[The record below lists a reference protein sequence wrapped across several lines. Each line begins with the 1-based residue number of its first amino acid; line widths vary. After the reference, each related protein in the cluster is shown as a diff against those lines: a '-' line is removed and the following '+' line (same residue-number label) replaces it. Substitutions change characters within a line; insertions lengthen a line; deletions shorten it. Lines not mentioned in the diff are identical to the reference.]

1 MNESSDIFANIFSV
15 KVPKVKEENFYKRF
29 LVILADRKKARIFT
43 IYLGDF
49 EDLGEEI
56 VADDV
61 PQKVRKEGFRPG
73 KIARHIRD
81 HLTKHLQYIGNKAL
95 EYLIRRRIRQLD
107 GIFIGTHKELF
118 SKVKNCLPKRLK
130 EKVLGE
136 FSMEPNSALGDI
148 TLQVI
153 SKFNL

>member
-1 MNESSDIFANIFSV
+1 MRF
-15 KVPKVKEENFYKRF
+15 PKVKEENLYKRY
-29 LVILADRKKARIFT
+29 LVILADRRKARIFT

-56 VADDV
+56 ITSDDV
-61 PQKVRKEGFRPG
+61 PQKVKREGFRPG

-81 HLTKHLQYIGNKAL
+81 HLTRHLQYIGSRAL
-95 EYLIRRRIRQLD
+95 EYLIKKGIRQLD